1 LKEPLEG
8 VSLVISKAQ
17 DGTAVGPVRASCG
30 SEADLNGISLLLIR
44 FSTAVDGKSPADVAA
59 LFTDDGVFKP
69 AADAISGRAQI
80 ENFYRGRLADEKR
93 RTCHVWSNLF
103 VRPTGDTH
111 AKVTVVLS
119 NYAFEPSVSAESLQ
133 FRIGNVS
140 GLCVKDDRGAWRF
153 AEHVYERI
161 FTAALPITAQGPGH
175 RG

>member
-8 VSLVISKAQ
+8 VSLVISTAQ
-17 DGTAVGPVRASCG
+17 DASAIGPIRASCG

-44 FSTAVDGKSPADVAA
+44 FSNAVDKKSPADIAG

-69 AADAISGRAQI
+69 GADAIRGRAQI
-80 ENFYRGRLADEKR
+80 ESFYRGRLSDEKR
-93 RTCHVWSNLF
+93 RTCHVWSNLC
-103 VRPTGDTH
+103 VRPTGETD
-111 AKVTVVLS
+111 ARVTVVLT
-119 NYAFEPSVSAESLQ
+119 NYAFEPSVSDQCLQ

-140 GLCVKDDRGAWRF
+140 GLCVRDDRGAWRF

-161 FTAALPITAQGPGH
+161 FTAALPIAAQGPSH